1 MGSIGNHLA
10 PFGPNGLQLDFSW
23 APVGFYLAQITSIG
37 LHLAVMGSNE
47 LQWAPVAQMWSIGL
61 KWVQLGSSGHQW
73 ALLGTFVFL
82 KMSMEI
88 PKGL

>member
-1 MGSIGNHLA
+1 MTDLGYSGLHRA
-10 PFGPNGLQLDFSW
+10 PFDTIGLQW

-61 KWVQLGSSGHQW
+61 KWV
-73 ALLGTFVFL
+73 
-82 KMSMEI
+82 
-88 PKGL
+88 GL